1 MYKKIKNT
9 GNKIK
14 DTGYRI
20 NDTGY
25 KILITGYWIHDIGYF
40 RKRISF
46 PRSKYTLEHSDGRR
60 AISQQLHCGSKLSS
74 TMINYVYTLFKFVG
88 WPKCTDSTD
97 FFCNSKIVKF
107 IYNFRDMSQKCS

>member
-1 MYKKIKNT
+1 MRYTKIVKHRHALLHYPNSQIYRIRHCIKKIKNT

-20 NDTGY
+20 ND
-25 KILITGYWIHDIGYF
+25 TGYWIHDIGYF

-46 PRSKYTLEHSDGRR
+46 PRSKYTWEDYDGRR
-60 AISQQLHCGSKLSS
+60 TISKQLHYGSKLSS

-97 FFCNSKIVKF
+97 FFL
-107 IYNFRDMSQKCS
+107 